1 MAKEVK
7 SVQVGGT
14 KKLVMDVVKTI
25 FVVFMFLFYMMPFI
39 LVIINSLKRKV
50 NIVKNPLM
58 LIDDK
63 GVQFV
68 NYVKAFTEMDFGA
81 AFFNS
86 ILITGVSVF
95 LILLCSSMTAY
106 LFVRTNWLAC
116 RIFFALIVA
125 YMVVPFQ
132 VIMIPLVSIY
142 GNIFGILNSRAT
154 LIFMNLG
161 FGTGMAIFMCHG
173 FIKTNVPMAL
183 EEAAKID
190 GAGEFKIL
198 KDVVLPMAVPMIV
211 TIGLMIGISYWND
224 WINGLYYITDSKL
237 YSVQQILNRML
248 QDARFL
254 TTNTSGV
261 ENLASGYVPNNG
273 LKMAIAAVGAI
284 PIMVLLPSF
293 QKYYVKGLTLGSV
306 KG

>member
-63 GVQFV
+63 GVQLV

-190 GAGEFKIL
+190 GCTRLQIFFII
-198 KDVVLPMAVPMIV
+198 VLPLMKPILSTITILNTLGLWNDYLLPNLVLGKKALYTLPLAIRTFYGTFSNDLGKIMAALVMIV
-211 TIGLMIGISYWND
+211 APIIVV
-224 WINGLYYITDSKL
+224 YI
-237 YSVQQILNRML
+237 
-248 QDARFL
+248 FL
-254 TTNTSGV
+254 
-261 ENLASGYVPNNG
+261 
-273 LKMAIAAVGAI
+273 
-284 PIMVLLPSF
+284 
-293 QKYYVKGLTLGSV
+293 QKYIIGGVVAGAVKS
-306 KG
+306 

>member
-1 MAKEVK
+1 MAKKVK

-63 GVQFV
+63 GVQLV
-68 NYVKAFTEMDFGA
+68 NYVKAFTEMDFGT

-125 YMVVPFQ
+125 YMVVPFR

-190 GAGEFKIL
+190 GCTRLQIFFKIIL
-198 KDVVLPMAVPMIV
+198 PLMKPILSTITILNTLGLWNDYLLPNLVLGKKALYTLPLAIRTFYGTFSNDLGKIMAALVMIV
-211 TIGLMIGISYWND
+211 APIILV
-224 WINGLYYITDSKL
+224 YI
-237 YSVQQILNRML
+237 
-248 QDARFL
+248 FL
-254 TTNTSGV
+254 
-261 ENLASGYVPNNG
+261 
-273 LKMAIAAVGAI
+273 
-284 PIMVLLPSF
+284 
-293 QKYYVKGLTLGSV
+293 QKYIIGGVVAGAVKS
-306 KG
+306 

>member
-63 GVQFV
+63 GVQLV

-125 YMVVPFQ
+125 YMVGPFQ

-142 GNIFGILNSRAT
+142 GKIFGILNSRAT

-190 GAGEFKIL
+190 GCTRLQIFFKI
-198 KDVVLPMAVPMIV
+198 VLPLMKPILSTITILNTLGLWNDYLLPNLVLGKKALYTLPLAIRTFYGTFSNDLGKIMAALVMIV
-211 TIGLMIGISYWND
+211 APIIVV
-224 WINGLYYITDSKL
+224 YI
-237 YSVQQILNRML
+237 
-248 QDARFL
+248 FL
-254 TTNTSGV
+254 
-261 ENLASGYVPNNG
+261 
-273 LKMAIAAVGAI
+273 
-284 PIMVLLPSF
+284 
-293 QKYYVKGLTLGSV
+293 QKYIIGGVVAGAVKS
-306 KG
+306 

>member
-1 MAKEVK
+1 MAKKVK

-63 GVQFV
+63 GVQLV
-68 NYVKAFTEMDFGA
+68 NYVKAFTEMDFGT

-86 ILITGVSVF
+86 ILVTGVSVF

-190 GAGEFKIL
+190 GCTRLQIFFK
-198 KDVVLPMAVPMIV
+198 VVLPLMKPILSTITILNTLGLWNDYLLPNLVLGKKALYTLPLAIRTFYGTFSNDLGKIMAALVMIV
-211 TIGLMIGISYWND
+211 APIIVV
-224 WINGLYYITDSKL
+224 YI
-237 YSVQQILNRML
+237 
-248 QDARFL
+248 FL
-254 TTNTSGV
+254 
-261 ENLASGYVPNNG
+261 
-273 LKMAIAAVGAI
+273 
-284 PIMVLLPSF
+284 
-293 QKYYVKGLTLGSV
+293 QKYIIGGVVAGAVKS
-306 KG
+306 

>member
-1 MAKEVK
+1 MAKKVK

-63 GVQFV
+63 GVQLV
-68 NYVKAFTEMDFGA
+68 NYVKAFTEMDFGT

-86 ILITGVSVF
+86 ILVTGVSVF

-190 GAGEFKIL
+190 GCTRLQIFFKIIL
-198 KDVVLPMAVPMIV
+198 PLMKPILSTITILNTLGLWNDYLLPNLVLGKKALYTLPLAIRTFYGTFSNDLGKIMAALVMIV
-211 TIGLMIGISYWND
+211 APIILV
-224 WINGLYYITDSKL
+224 YI
-237 YSVQQILNRML
+237 
-248 QDARFL
+248 FL
-254 TTNTSGV
+254 
-261 ENLASGYVPNNG
+261 
-273 LKMAIAAVGAI
+273 
-284 PIMVLLPSF
+284 
-293 QKYYVKGLTLGSV
+293 QKYIIGGVVAGAVKS
-306 KG
+306 

>member
-63 GVQFV
+63 GAQLV

-95 LILLCSSMTAY
+95 LILLCSSMAAY

-125 YMVVPFQ
+125 YMVVSFQ

-190 GAGEFKIL
+190 GCTRLQIFFKI
-198 KDVVLPMAVPMIV
+198 VLPLMKPILSTITILNTLGLWNDYLLPNLVLGKKALYTLPLAIRTFYGTFSNDLGKIMAALVMIV
-211 TIGLMIGISYWND
+211 APIIVV
-224 WINGLYYITDSKL
+224 YI
-237 YSVQQILNRML
+237 
-248 QDARFL
+248 FL
-254 TTNTSGV
+254 
-261 ENLASGYVPNNG
+261 
-273 LKMAIAAVGAI
+273 
-284 PIMVLLPSF
+284 
-293 QKYYVKGLTLGSV
+293 QKYIIGGVVAGAVKS
-306 KG
+306 

>member
-63 GVQFV
+63 GVQLV

-86 ILITGVSVF
+86 ILVTGVSVF

-190 GAGEFKIL
+190 GCTRLQIFFKI
-198 KDVVLPMAVPMIV
+198 VLPLMKPILSTITILNTLGLWNDYLLPNLVLGKKALYTLPLAIRTFYGTFSNDLGKIMAALVMIV
-211 TIGLMIGISYWND
+211 APIIVV
-224 WINGLYYITDSKL
+224 YI
-237 YSVQQILNRML
+237 
-248 QDARFL
+248 FL
-254 TTNTSGV
+254 
-261 ENLASGYVPNNG
+261 
-273 LKMAIAAVGAI
+273 
-284 PIMVLLPSF
+284 
-293 QKYYVKGLTLGSV
+293 QKYIIGGVVAGAVKS
-306 KG
+306 

>member
-1 MAKEVK
+1 MAKKVK

-63 GVQFV
+63 GVQLV
-68 NYVKAFTEMDFGA
+68 NYVKAFTEMDFGT

-190 GAGEFKIL
+190 GCTRLQIFFKIIL
-198 KDVVLPMAVPMIV
+198 PLMKPILSTITILNTLGLWNDYLLPNLVLGKKALYTLPLAIRTFYGTFSNDLGKIMAALVMIV
-211 TIGLMIGISYWND
+211 APIIVV
-224 WINGLYYITDSKL
+224 YI
-237 YSVQQILNRML
+237 
-248 QDARFL
+248 FL
-254 TTNTSGV
+254 
-261 ENLASGYVPNNG
+261 
-273 LKMAIAAVGAI
+273 
-284 PIMVLLPSF
+284 
-293 QKYYVKGLTLGSV
+293 QKYIIGGVVAGAVKS
-306 KG
+306 

>member
-7 SVQVGGT
+7 SVQVGGS

-63 GVQFV
+63 GVQLV

-190 GAGEFKIL
+190 GCTRLQIFFKI
-198 KDVVLPMAVPMIV
+198 VLPLMKPILSTITILNTLGLWNDYLLPNLVLGKKALYTLPLAIRTFYGTFSNDLGKIMAALVMIV
-211 TIGLMIGISYWND
+211 APIILV
-224 WINGLYYITDSKL
+224 YI
-237 YSVQQILNRML
+237 
-248 QDARFL
+248 FL
-254 TTNTSGV
+254 
-261 ENLASGYVPNNG
+261 
-273 LKMAIAAVGAI
+273 
-284 PIMVLLPSF
+284 
-293 QKYYVKGLTLGSV
+293 QKYIIGGVVAGAVKS
-306 KG
+306 

>member
-116 RIFFALIVA
+116 RVFFALIVA

-190 GAGEFKIL
+190 GCTRLQIFFKI
-198 KDVVLPMAVPMIV
+198 VLPLMKPILSTITILNTLGLWNDYLLPNLVLGKKALYTLPLAIRTFYGTFSNDLGKIMAALVMIV
-211 TIGLMIGISYWND
+211 APIILV
-224 WINGLYYITDSKL
+224 YI
-237 YSVQQILNRML
+237 
-248 QDARFL
+248 FL
-254 TTNTSGV
+254 
-261 ENLASGYVPNNG
+261 
-273 LKMAIAAVGAI
+273 
-284 PIMVLLPSF
+284 
-293 QKYYVKGLTLGSV
+293 QKYIIGGVVAGAVKS
-306 KG
+306 

>member
-1 MAKEVK
+1 MAKKVK

-63 GVQFV
+63 GVQLV

-173 FIKTNVPMAL
+173 FIRTNVPMAL

-190 GAGEFKIL
+190 GCTRLQIFFKI
-198 KDVVLPMAVPMIV
+198 VLPLMKPILSTITILNTLGLWNDYLLPNLVLGKKALYTLPLAIRTFYGTFSNDLGKIMAALVMIV
-211 TIGLMIGISYWND
+211 APIIVV
-224 WINGLYYITDSKL
+224 YI
-237 YSVQQILNRML
+237 
-248 QDARFL
+248 FL
-254 TTNTSGV
+254 
-261 ENLASGYVPNNG
+261 
-273 LKMAIAAVGAI
+273 
-284 PIMVLLPSF
+284 
-293 QKYYVKGLTLGSV
+293 QKYIIGGVVAGAVKS
-306 KG
+306 

>member
-63 GVQFV
+63 GAQLV

-95 LILLCSSMTAY
+95 LILLCSSMAAY

-190 GAGEFKIL
+190 GCTRLQIFFK
-198 KDVVLPMAVPMIV
+198 VVLPLMKPILSTITILNTLGLWNDYLLPNLVLGKKALYTLPLAIRTFYGTFSNDLGKIMAALVMIV
-211 TIGLMIGISYWND
+211 APIIVV
-224 WINGLYYITDSKL
+224 YI
-237 YSVQQILNRML
+237 
-248 QDARFL
+248 FL
-254 TTNTSGV
+254 
-261 ENLASGYVPNNG
+261 
-273 LKMAIAAVGAI
+273 
-284 PIMVLLPSF
+284 
-293 QKYYVKGLTLGSV
+293 QKYIIGGVVAGAVKS
-306 KG
+306 

>member
-1 MAKEVK
+1 MAKKVK

-63 GVQFV
+63 GVQLV
-68 NYVKAFTEMDFGA
+68 NYVKAFTEMDFGT

-86 ILITGVSVF
+86 ILVTGVSVF

-173 FIKTNVPMAL
+173 FIRTNVPMAL

-190 GAGEFKIL
+190 GCTRLQIFFKIIL
-198 KDVVLPMAVPMIV
+198 PLMKPILSTITILNTLGLWNDYLLPNLVLGKKALYTLPLAIRTFYGTFSNDLGKIMAALVMIV
-211 TIGLMIGISYWND
+211 APIIVV
-224 WINGLYYITDSKL
+224 YI
-237 YSVQQILNRML
+237 
-248 QDARFL
+248 FL
-254 TTNTSGV
+254 
-261 ENLASGYVPNNG
+261 
-273 LKMAIAAVGAI
+273 
-284 PIMVLLPSF
+284 
-293 QKYYVKGLTLGSV
+293 QKYIIGGVVAGAVKS
-306 KG
+306 

>member
-63 GVQFV
+63 GAQLV

-190 GAGEFKIL
+190 GCTRLQIFFKI
-198 KDVVLPMAVPMIV
+198 VLPLMKPILSTITILNTLGLWNDYLLPNLVLGKKALYTLPLAIRTFYGTFSNDLGKIMAALVMIV
-211 TIGLMIGISYWND
+211 APIIVV
-224 WINGLYYITDSKL
+224 YI
-237 YSVQQILNRML
+237 
-248 QDARFL
+248 FL
-254 TTNTSGV
+254 
-261 ENLASGYVPNNG
+261 
-273 LKMAIAAVGAI
+273 
-284 PIMVLLPSF
+284 
-293 QKYYVKGLTLGSV
+293 QKYIIGGVVAGAVKS
-306 KG
+306 

>member
-63 GVQFV
+63 GVQLV

-190 GAGEFKIL
+190 GCTRLQIFFKI
-198 KDVVLPMAVPMIV
+198 VLPLMKPILSTITILNTLGLWNDYLLPNLVLGKKALYTLPLAIRTFYGTFSNDLGKIMAALVMIV
-211 TIGLMIGISYWND
+211 APIILV
-224 WINGLYYITDSKL
+224 YI
-237 YSVQQILNRML
+237 
-248 QDARFL
+248 FL
-254 TTNTSGV
+254 
-261 ENLASGYVPNNG
+261 
-273 LKMAIAAVGAI
+273 
-284 PIMVLLPSF
+284 
-293 QKYYVKGLTLGSV
+293 QKYIIGGVVAGAVKS
-306 KG
+306 

>member
-63 GVQFV
+63 GAQLV

-95 LILLCSSMTAY
+95 LILLCSSMAAY

-154 LIFMNLG
+154 FIFMNLG

-190 GAGEFKIL
+190 GCTRLQIFFKI
-198 KDVVLPMAVPMIV
+198 VLPLMKPILSTITILNTLGLWNDYLLPNLVLGKKALYTLPLAIRTFYGTFSNDLGKIMAALVMIV
-211 TIGLMIGISYWND
+211 APIIVV
-224 WINGLYYITDSKL
+224 YI
-237 YSVQQILNRML
+237 
-248 QDARFL
+248 FL
-254 TTNTSGV
+254 
-261 ENLASGYVPNNG
+261 
-273 LKMAIAAVGAI
+273 
-284 PIMVLLPSF
+284 
-293 QKYYVKGLTLGSV
+293 QKYIIGGVVAGAVKS
-306 KG
+306 

>member
-63 GVQFV
+63 GVQLV

-116 RIFFALIVA
+116 RVFFALIVA

-190 GAGEFKIL
+190 GCTRPQIFFKI
-198 KDVVLPMAVPMIV
+198 VLPLMKPILSTITILNTLGLWNDYLLPNLVLGKKALYTLPLAIRTFYGTFSNDLGKIMAALVMIV
-211 TIGLMIGISYWND
+211 APIIVV
-224 WINGLYYITDSKL
+224 YI
-237 YSVQQILNRML
+237 
-248 QDARFL
+248 FL
-254 TTNTSGV
+254 
-261 ENLASGYVPNNG
+261 
-273 LKMAIAAVGAI
+273 
-284 PIMVLLPSF
+284 
-293 QKYYVKGLTLGSV
+293 QKYIIGGVVAGAVKS
-306 KG
+306 

>member
-63 GVQFV
+63 GVQLV

-161 FGTGMAIFMCHG
+161 FGTGMAIFMCNG

-190 GAGEFKIL
+190 GCTRLQIFFKI
-198 KDVVLPMAVPMIV
+198 VLPLMKPILSTITILNTLGLWNDYLLPNLVLGKKALYTLPLAIRTFYGTFSNDLGKIMAALVMIV
-211 TIGLMIGISYWND
+211 APIIVV
-224 WINGLYYITDSKL
+224 YI
-237 YSVQQILNRML
+237 
-248 QDARFL
+248 FL
-254 TTNTSGV
+254 
-261 ENLASGYVPNNG
+261 
-273 LKMAIAAVGAI
+273 
-284 PIMVLLPSF
+284 
-293 QKYYVKGLTLGSV
+293 QKYIIGGVVAGAVKS
-306 KG
+306 

>member
-63 GVQFV
+63 GVQLV

-173 FIKTNVPMAL
+173 FIRTNVPMAL

-190 GAGEFKIL
+190 GCTRLQIFFKI
-198 KDVVLPMAVPMIV
+198 VLPLMKPILSTITILNTLGLWNDYLLPNLVLGKKALYTLPLAIRTFYGTFSNDLGKIMAALVMIV
-211 TIGLMIGISYWND
+211 APIILV
-224 WINGLYYITDSKL
+224 YI
-237 YSVQQILNRML
+237 
-248 QDARFL
+248 FL
-254 TTNTSGV
+254 
-261 ENLASGYVPNNG
+261 
-273 LKMAIAAVGAI
+273 
-284 PIMVLLPSF
+284 
-293 QKYYVKGLTLGSV
+293 QKYIIGGVVAGAVKS
-306 KG
+306 

>member
-7 SVQVGGT
+7 SVQVGST

-63 GVQFV
+63 GVQLV

-190 GAGEFKIL
+190 GCTRLQIFFKI
-198 KDVVLPMAVPMIV
+198 VLPLMKPILSTITILNTLGLWNDYLLPNLVLGKKALYTLPLAIRTFYGTFSNDLGKIMAALVMIV
-211 TIGLMIGISYWND
+211 APIIVV
-224 WINGLYYITDSKL
+224 YI
-237 YSVQQILNRML
+237 
-248 QDARFL
+248 FL
-254 TTNTSGV
+254 
-261 ENLASGYVPNNG
+261 
-273 LKMAIAAVGAI
+273 
-284 PIMVLLPSF
+284 
-293 QKYYVKGLTLGSV
+293 QKYIIGGVVAGAVKS
-306 KG
+306 

>member
-1 MAKEVK
+1 MAKKVK

-63 GVQFV
+63 GVQLV
-68 NYVKAFTEMDFGA
+68 NYVKAFTEMDFGT

-86 ILITGVSVF
+86 ILVTGVSVF

-173 FIKTNVPMAL
+173 FIRTNVPMAL

-190 GAGEFKIL
+190 GCTRLQIFFK
-198 KDVVLPMAVPMIV
+198 VVLPLMKPILSTITILNTLGLWNDYLLPNLVLGKKALYTLPLAIRTFYGTFSNDLGKIMAALVMIV
-211 TIGLMIGISYWND
+211 APIILV
-224 WINGLYYITDSKL
+224 YI
-237 YSVQQILNRML
+237 
-248 QDARFL
+248 FL
-254 TTNTSGV
+254 
-261 ENLASGYVPNNG
+261 
-273 LKMAIAAVGAI
+273 
-284 PIMVLLPSF
+284 
-293 QKYYVKGLTLGSV
+293 QKYIIGGVVAGAVKS
-306 KG
+306 

>member
-1 MAKEVK
+1 MAKKVK

-14 KKLVMDVVKTI
+14 KKMVMDVVKTI

-63 GVQFV
+63 GVQLV

-190 GAGEFKIL
+190 GCTRLQIFFKI
-198 KDVVLPMAVPMIV
+198 VLPLMKPILSTITILNTLGLWNDYLLPNLVLGKKALYTLPLAIRTFYGTFSNDLGKIMAALVMIV
-211 TIGLMIGISYWND
+211 APIILV
-224 WINGLYYITDSKL
+224 YI
-237 YSVQQILNRML
+237 
-248 QDARFL
+248 FL
-254 TTNTSGV
+254 
-261 ENLASGYVPNNG
+261 
-273 LKMAIAAVGAI
+273 
-284 PIMVLLPSF
+284 
-293 QKYYVKGLTLGSV
+293 QKYIIGGVVAGAVKS
-306 KG
+306 

>member
-1 MAKEVK
+1 MAEKVK

-63 GVQFV
+63 GVQLV

-86 ILITGVSVF
+86 IMVTGFSVF

-190 GAGEFKIL
+190 GCTRLQIFFKI
-198 KDVVLPMAVPMIV
+198 VLPLMKPILSTITILNTLGLWNDYLLPNLVLGKKALYTLPLAIRTFYGTFSNDLGKIMAALVMIV
-211 TIGLMIGISYWND
+211 APIIVV
-224 WINGLYYITDSKL
+224 YI
-237 YSVQQILNRML
+237 
-248 QDARFL
+248 FL
-254 TTNTSGV
+254 
-261 ENLASGYVPNNG
+261 
-273 LKMAIAAVGAI
+273 
-284 PIMVLLPSF
+284 
-293 QKYYVKGLTLGSV
+293 QKYIIGGVVAGAVKS
-306 KG
+306 

>member
-63 GVQFV
+63 GVQVV

-190 GAGEFKIL
+190 GCTRLQIFFKI
-198 KDVVLPMAVPMIV
+198 VLPLMKPILSTITILNTLGLWNDYLLPNLVLGKKALYTLPLAIRTFYGTFSNDLGKIMAALVMIV
-211 TIGLMIGISYWND
+211 APIIVV
-224 WINGLYYITDSKL
+224 YI
-237 YSVQQILNRML
+237 
-248 QDARFL
+248 FL
-254 TTNTSGV
+254 
-261 ENLASGYVPNNG
+261 
-273 LKMAIAAVGAI
+273 
-284 PIMVLLPSF
+284 
-293 QKYYVKGLTLGSV
+293 QKYIIGGVVAGAVKS
-306 KG
+306 

>member
-63 GVQFV
+63 GVQLV
-68 NYVKAFTEMDFGA
+68 NYVKAFTEMDFGT

-86 ILITGVSVF
+86 IMVTGFSVF

-190 GAGEFKIL
+190 GCTRLQIFFKI
-198 KDVVLPMAVPMIV
+198 VLPLMKPILSTITILNTLGLWNDYLLPNLVLGKKALYTLPLAIRTFYGTFSNDLGKIMAALVMIV
-211 TIGLMIGISYWND
+211 APIIVV
-224 WINGLYYITDSKL
+224 YI
-237 YSVQQILNRML
+237 
-248 QDARFL
+248 FL
-254 TTNTSGV
+254 
-261 ENLASGYVPNNG
+261 
-273 LKMAIAAVGAI
+273 
-284 PIMVLLPSF
+284 
-293 QKYYVKGLTLGSV
+293 QKYIIGGVVAGAVKS
-306 KG
+306 

>member
-1 MAKEVK
+1 MAKKVK

-63 GVQFV
+63 GVQLV

-173 FIKTNVPMAL
+173 FIRTNVPMAL

-190 GAGEFKIL
+190 GCTRLQIFFKIIL
-198 KDVVLPMAVPMIV
+198 PLMKPILSTITILNTLGLWNDYLLPNLVLGKKALYTLPLAIRTFYGTFSNDLGKIMAALVMIV
-211 TIGLMIGISYWND
+211 APIILV
-224 WINGLYYITDSKL
+224 YI
-237 YSVQQILNRML
+237 
-248 QDARFL
+248 FL
-254 TTNTSGV
+254 
-261 ENLASGYVPNNG
+261 
-273 LKMAIAAVGAI
+273 
-284 PIMVLLPSF
+284 
-293 QKYYVKGLTLGSV
+293 QKYIIGGVVAGAVKS
-306 KG
+306 

>member
-1 MAKEVK
+1 MAKKVK

-63 GVQFV
+63 GVQLV
-68 NYVKAFTEMDFGA
+68 NYVNAFTEMDFGA

-86 ILITGVSVF
+86 ILIRGVSVF

-190 GAGEFKIL
+190 GCTRLQIFFKI
-198 KDVVLPMAVPMIV
+198 VLPLMKPILSTITILNTLGLWNDYLLPNLVLGKKALYTLPLAIRTFYGTFSNDLGKIMAALVMIV
-211 TIGLMIGISYWND
+211 APIIVV
-224 WINGLYYITDSKL
+224 YI
-237 YSVQQILNRML
+237 
-248 QDARFL
+248 FL
-254 TTNTSGV
+254 
-261 ENLASGYVPNNG
+261 
-273 LKMAIAAVGAI
+273 
-284 PIMVLLPSF
+284 
-293 QKYYVKGLTLGSV
+293 QKYIIGGVVAGAVKS
-306 KG
+306 

>member
-1 MAKEVK
+1 MAKKVK

-25 FVVFMFLFYMMPFI
+25 FVIFMFLFYMMPFI

-68 NYVKAFTEMDFGA
+68 NYVKAFTEMDFGT

-173 FIKTNVPMAL
+173 FIRTNVPMAL

-190 GAGEFKIL
+190 GCTRLQIFFKIIL
-198 KDVVLPMAVPMIV
+198 PLMKPILSTITILNTLGLWNDYLLPNLVLGKKALYTLPLAIRTFYGTFSNDLGKIMAALVMIV
-211 TIGLMIGISYWND
+211 APIILV
-224 WINGLYYITDSKL
+224 YI
-237 YSVQQILNRML
+237 
-248 QDARFL
+248 FL
-254 TTNTSGV
+254 
-261 ENLASGYVPNNG
+261 
-273 LKMAIAAVGAI
+273 
-284 PIMVLLPSF
+284 
-293 QKYYVKGLTLGSV
+293 QKYIIGGVVAGAVKS
-306 KG
+306 

>member
-1 MAKEVK
+1 MAKKVK

-14 KKLVMDVVKTI
+14 KKMVMDVVKTI

-63 GVQFV
+63 GVQLV
-68 NYVKAFTEMDFGA
+68 NYVKAFTEMDFGT

-173 FIKTNVPMAL
+173 FIRTNVPMAL

-190 GAGEFKIL
+190 GCTRLQIFFKIIL
-198 KDVVLPMAVPMIV
+198 PLMKPILSTITILNTLGLWNDYLLPNLVLGKKALYTLPLAIRTFYGTFSNDLGKIMAALVMIV
-211 TIGLMIGISYWND
+211 APIILV
-224 WINGLYYITDSKL
+224 YI
-237 YSVQQILNRML
+237 
-248 QDARFL
+248 FL
-254 TTNTSGV
+254 
-261 ENLASGYVPNNG
+261 
-273 LKMAIAAVGAI
+273 
-284 PIMVLLPSF
+284 
-293 QKYYVKGLTLGSV
+293 QKYIIGGVVAGAVKS
-306 KG
+306 

>member
-1 MAKEVK
+1 MAKKVK

-14 KKLVMDVVKTI
+14 KKLIMDVVKTI

-63 GVQFV
+63 GVQLV
-68 NYVKAFTEMDFGA
+68 NYVKAFTEMDFGT

-190 GAGEFKIL
+190 GCTRLQIFFK
-198 KDVVLPMAVPMIV
+198 VVLPLMKPILSTITILNTLGLWNDYLLPNLVLGKKALYTLPLAIRTFYGTFSNDLGKIMAALVMIV
-211 TIGLMIGISYWND
+211 APIILV
-224 WINGLYYITDSKL
+224 YI
-237 YSVQQILNRML
+237 
-248 QDARFL
+248 FL
-254 TTNTSGV
+254 
-261 ENLASGYVPNNG
+261 
-273 LKMAIAAVGAI
+273 
-284 PIMVLLPSF
+284 
-293 QKYYVKGLTLGSV
+293 QKYIIGGVVAGAVKS
-306 KG
+306 

>member
-1 MAKEVK
+1 MAKKVK

-63 GVQFV
+63 GVQLV
-68 NYVKAFTEMDFGA
+68 NYVKAFTEMDFGT

-190 GAGEFKIL
+190 GCTRLQIFFK
-198 KDVVLPMAVPMIV
+198 VVLPLMKPILSTITILNTLGLWNDYLLPNLVLGKKALYTLPLAIRTFYGTFSNDLGKIMAALVMIV
-211 TIGLMIGISYWND
+211 APIIVV
-224 WINGLYYITDSKL
+224 YI
-237 YSVQQILNRML
+237 
-248 QDARFL
+248 FL
-254 TTNTSGV
+254 
-261 ENLASGYVPNNG
+261 
-273 LKMAIAAVGAI
+273 
-284 PIMVLLPSF
+284 
-293 QKYYVKGLTLGSV
+293 QKYIIGGVVAGAVKS
-306 KG
+306 

>member
-63 GVQFV
+63 GAQLV

-95 LILLCSSMTAY
+95 LILLCSSMAAY

-190 GAGEFKIL
+190 GCTRLQIFFKI
-198 KDVVLPMAVPMIV
+198 VLPLMKPILSTITILNMLGLWNDYLLPNLVLGKKALYTLPLAIRTFYGTFSNDLGKIMAALVMIV
-211 TIGLMIGISYWND
+211 APIIVV
-224 WINGLYYITDSKL
+224 YI
-237 YSVQQILNRML
+237 
-248 QDARFL
+248 FL
-254 TTNTSGV
+254 
-261 ENLASGYVPNNG
+261 
-273 LKMAIAAVGAI
+273 
-284 PIMVLLPSF
+284 
-293 QKYYVKGLTLGSV
+293 QKYIIGGVVTGAVKS
-306 KG
+306 

>member
-63 GVQFV
+63 GVQLV

-106 LFVRTNWLAC
+106 LFVRTNWLVC

-190 GAGEFKIL
+190 GCTRLQIFFK
-198 KDVVLPMAVPMIV
+198 VVLPLMKPILSTITILNTLGLWNDYLLPNLVLGKKALYTLPLAIRTFYGTFSNDLGKIMAALVMIV
-211 TIGLMIGISYWND
+211 APIILV
-224 WINGLYYITDSKL
+224 YI
-237 YSVQQILNRML
+237 
-248 QDARFL
+248 FL
-254 TTNTSGV
+254 
-261 ENLASGYVPNNG
+261 
-273 LKMAIAAVGAI
+273 
-284 PIMVLLPSF
+284 
-293 QKYYVKGLTLGSV
+293 QKYIIGGVVAGAVKS
-306 KG
+306 